1 MAEPDVDAQEREIVE
16 LVGELVARVY
26 GHFTARVAELGLSMP
41 EAKAL
46 GALEPGDD
54 VPMRTLAARVHANP
68 SNITVVVARLEGRGL
83 ITRQSTGDR
92 RVKGVRLTESGIAM
106 RDRMT
111 ERMAAEHPAVR
122 GLSANQRET
131 FLRILRRL
139 HQQ

>member
-1 MAEPDVDAQEREIVE
+1 MSASDVDAQAGEIIE
-16 LVGELVARVY
+16 LVGQLAGRVW
-26 GHFTARVAELGLSMP
+26 GQFTTRAAELGLSVP

-46 GALEPGDD
+46 LALDPDD
-54 VPMRTLAARVHANP
+54 AMPMRTLAIRVHANP

-83 ITRQSTGDR
+83 ITRRSTGDR
-92 RVKGVRLTESGIAM
+92 RVKGVRLTESGIAL
-106 RDRMT
+106 RHRLADRI
-111 ERMAAEHPAVR
+111 AAEHPAVH